1 MCIRDSYSNE
11 HDCENICDGILEF
24 DCLGECGGTS
34 ILDECGVCN
43 GDNSF
48 CTDCNEVINGEA
60 YFDGCGVCVG
70 GDTGNDDALDIG
82 IDSPYLNIPSGFDNH
97 KVPVN
102 VSNVGTLNS
111 FYMELDYD
119 SIYIQIV
126 DFIDG
131 IDLDNYDYELVHS
144 DSIIN
149 NTSIKRV
156 RFSLFY
162 SPHPFDCSQYNNQ
175 QCENS
180 GDCFLNLDTGNCEH
194 ELNSFSNGC
203 DSTDVI
209 FLSLIHI

>member
-1 MCIRDSYSNE
+1 MLFRSQFAIIEGECLYN
-11 HDCENICDGILEF
+11 
-24 DCLGECGGTS
+24 DCLGECGGTA
-34 ILDECGVCN
+34 DEDCSSTCLALN
-43 GDNSF
+43 DENWDFS
-48 CTDCNEVINGEA
+48 CLDCNEVINGEA
-60 YFDGCGVCVG
+60 YLDGCGVCVG
-70 GDTGNDDALDIG
+70 GDTGNDDAFDIG
-82 IDSPYLNIPSGFDNH
+82 IDSLYLNIPSGFENH
-97 KVPVN
+97 RVSVN
-102 VSNVGTLNS
+102 ASNVGTLNS

-131 IDLDNYDYELVHS
+131 IELYNYDYELVHF

-180 GDCFLNLDTGNCEH
+180 GDCFLNLDTEKVGRAH
-194 ELNSFSNGC
+194 
-203 DSTDVI
+203 V
-209 FLSLIHI
+209 